1 MTRTTHIDNADFARR
16 YLEAIV
22 QATADAIIVATA
34 RGTIV
39 SWNAAARRLF
49 GYNAT
54 EVKGKRLTL
63 IMPRDRSGDL
73 TRILESVR
81 KGKRVDRF
89 ETVCVN
95 KNEEHIH
102 VSLTISP
109 ITDRTGTLVN
119 SVTIVRDLT
128 RRFYGRET
136 ILRRT
141 RELLTFHKLSE
152 IILSPRSLEESYHDI
167 VQEICD
173 ATGFPIVSIAT
184 YDDARRLMVFRGL
197 LGIPVKSNRTVLELP
212 PKNTFSGIIMRTGK
226 PIVESHLRDHPRYRS
241 IVMRS
246 VRAQT
251 FVGYP
256 MKVDGRFIGC
266 LNLAHT
272 ENLEINKSTCN
283 GSRAL
288 RTSLQFSRSGS
299 VPRKNCTNRG
309 SSYASCRDEPNPR
322 LKRNENASAREIHDQ
337 LGQELSLFQLELG
350 LIEDKLP
357 RMQKD
362 LRDKLKSMSALIDSS
377 IRTVQ
382 KISADLRPTL
392 LDNLGLGAAVEW
404 AVKEFQ
410 KRTRIRC
417 QVSFEPFEVK
427 LDQERSTALFRIL
440 QETLT
445 NVLRHARATKV
456 NVLLV
461 KREDAVVLTVR
472 DNGIGIPRQ
481 RINDPKSVGLTG
493 MRERVRP
500 WGGKVSI
507 TAGSRKGTDITII
520 VPMKP

>member
-1 MTRTTHIDNADFARR
+1 MH
-16 YLEAIV
+16 
-22 QATADAIIVATA
+22 
-34 RGTIV
+34 
-39 SWNAAARRLF
+39 
-49 GYNAT
+49 
-54 EVKGKRLTL
+54 
-63 IMPRDRSGDL
+63 
-73 TRILESVR
+73 ES
-81 KGKRVDRF
+81 
-89 ETVCVN
+89 
-95 KNEEHIH
+95 
-102 VSLTISP
+102 
-109 ITDRTGTLVN
+109 
-119 SVTIVRDLT
+119 
-128 RRFYGRET
+128 REQ
-136 ILRRT
+136 LRELSRRT
-141 RELLTFHKLSE
+141 QSA
-152 IILSPRSLEESYHDI
+152 IEE
-167 VQEICD
+167 E
-173 ATGFPIVSIAT
+173 
-184 YDDARRLMVFRGL
+184 RKR
-197 LGIPVKSNRTVLELP
+197 
-212 PKNTFSGIIMRTGK
+212 
-226 PIVESHLRDHPRYRS
+226 
-241 IVMRS
+241 
-246 VRAQT
+246 
-251 FVGYP
+251 
-256 MKVDGRFIGC
+256 IG
-266 LNLAHT
+266 
-272 ENLEINKSTCN
+272 
-283 GSRAL
+283 
-288 RTSLQFSRSGS
+288 
-299 VPRKNCTNRG
+299 
-309 SSYASCRDEPNPR
+309 
-322 LKRNENASAREIHDQ
+322 REIHDQ